1 MVKLGQLFEE
11 CRRIIA
17 RNDEETSFFDTK
29 CLFEDILEKRN
40 IHLLP
45 DTEIPLDTA
54 RKLIRLAQQRS
65 EGYPL
70 QYILGQW
77 EFFGYPFA
85 VGEGVLIPRPDT
97 ETLVEQIIGLCRE
110 KGLVSPKIVDL
121 CSGSGCIAVTLKKE
135 LPNSEVYAVELSDKA
150 YKYLVRNI
158 MLNKVKVSVIR
169 GDVLSKETVSRF
181 KDIDVIV
188 SNPPYLTAQDMAEL
202 QTEVRHEPGSALFG
216 GEDGLDF
223 YRKITELWSYPLKR
237 GGILAYEFGQ
247 GQHDAV
253 TRIMEKNG
261 FIDIRLSR
269 DCGGI
274 IRSAAG
280 FLI

>member
-110 KGLVSPKIVDL
+110 KGLVSPRIVDL

-135 LPNSEVYAVELSDKA
+135 LPDSEVCAVELSDKA

-202 QTEVRHEPGSALFG
+202 QTEVRHEPETALFG

-223 YRKITELWSYPLKR
+223 YRKMTELWSYPLKR